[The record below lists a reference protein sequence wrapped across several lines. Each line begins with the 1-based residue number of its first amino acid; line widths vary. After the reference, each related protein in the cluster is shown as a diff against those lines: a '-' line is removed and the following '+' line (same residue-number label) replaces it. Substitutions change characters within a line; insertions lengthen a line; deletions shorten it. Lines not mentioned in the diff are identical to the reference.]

1 MNRIPQIRKGIMT
14 QKFQIALTCLLA
26 IPPCL
31 LAQQTWTV
39 ETIDEGRGFRFPNIA
54 IDAAGVPKIVYWE
67 EIGFNSSQ
75 LEFGA
80 WNGEAWELEII
91 AVTEIL
97 AQTVDRELVRDSAAI
112 ALDSAGQPHVAYW
125 ERPDRF
131 NINATG
137 AVNYAFM
144 EGDEWIIQPIDDQA
158 FLGNFDSLAGDG
170 NNNLHLS
177 YSFSGEAGA
186 SGLKYGFF
194 DGSSWAL
201 QIVDTNGVRFSHTA
215 IGIDSMNRPH
225 ISYCEGLGPL
235 DVEAPPT
242 SVNPDG
248 PAELRYAAWD
258 GASWQTETVDSGGIN
273 CQFTSIA
280 LDSTDN
286 PHISYYNPDSS
297 ELKYA
302 TKSSGSWNV
311 QSVDNS
317 GIVGLHSSLALDSS
331 GRPHISHYDSR
342 NHDLRYARWN
352 GSAWETQVVAD
363 GGDGELTSIAIDAD
377 DNPRILF
384 SDLTEKS
391 LKIAIGGAPLPTEIT
406 PPDITDGFAP
416 FGQVSDLGGGW
427 KFSDWFGSYNDSTAP
442 WMFHAEHGF
451 IFVFEESTPDS
462 VFYFDL
468 AANGWFWTNSSS
480 YPSLFSFPRSAWI
493 FYFVGSTGPRNFVD
507 LGTGEFFDLD

>member
-14 QKFQIALTCLLA
+14 KKFQIALTCLLA

-242 SVNPDG
+242 SVNPEG
-248 PAELRYAAWD
+248 PSELRYAAWD
-258 GASWQTETVDSGGIN
+258 GASWQLETVDSGGIN

-331 GRPHISHYDSR
+331 RRPHISHYDSR

-391 LKIAIGGAPLPTEIT
+391 LKIAIGGAPLPTEVT
-406 PPDITDGFAP
+406 PPDMTDGSVP
-416 FGQVSDLGGGW
+416 FGEVSDLGGGW

-451 IFVFEESTPDS
+451 VFAFLRRVLRTVCFIST
-462 VFYFDL
+462 
-468 AANGWFWTNSSS
+468 
-480 YPSLFSFPRSAWI
+480 
-493 FYFVGSTGPRNFVD
+493 
-507 LGTGEFFDLD
+507 